1 MIIRLILLFIIVAIL
16 MWLLRRLF
24 SGTPEPEEIEHK
36 DEPKPED
43 MRQCKFC
50 GIHVPESSA
59 ISLNNNPYCC
69 QDHADRDQQ

>member
-24 SGTPEPEEIEHK
+24 SGSPDPQEIEH
-36 DEPKPED
+36 DRDSSSED

-50 GIHVPESSA
+50 GIHVPESS
-59 ISLNNNPYCC
+59 IVSYNDNPYCC